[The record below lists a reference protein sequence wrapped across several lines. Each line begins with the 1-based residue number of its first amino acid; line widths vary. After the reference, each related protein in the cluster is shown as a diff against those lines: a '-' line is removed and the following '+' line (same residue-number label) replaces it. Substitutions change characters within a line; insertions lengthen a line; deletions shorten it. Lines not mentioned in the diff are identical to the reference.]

1 MPSPARV
8 LAADTGPLDFGTG
21 GHDDDVRGALGV
33 DEHVSAL
40 LHAVLG
46 LLSGLGE
53 NRDALTGQNHS
64 GRQGVLLLEEV
75 TVGFSGLVSV
85 GRTSDLELRDGAEG
99 SQELHRLVGAGHLRR
114 LRRSRGTTRTGSES
128 A

>member
-1 MPSPARV
+1 MTAAGKHGLLVFGVLLLEPFHARHGHDAGLDA
-8 LAADTGPLDFGTG
+8 LAGQGLGSGHSPLDFGTG

-75 TVGFSGLVSV
+75 TVGSAVS
-85 GRTSDLELRDGAEG
+85 
-99 SQELHRLVGAGHLRR
+99 
-114 LRRSRGTTRTGSES
+114 
-128 A
+128 